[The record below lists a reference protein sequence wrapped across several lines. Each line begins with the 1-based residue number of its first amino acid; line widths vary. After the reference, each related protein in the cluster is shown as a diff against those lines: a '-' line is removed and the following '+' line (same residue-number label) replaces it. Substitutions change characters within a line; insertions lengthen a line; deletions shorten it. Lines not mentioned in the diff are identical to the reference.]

1 MADCACMRATTI
13 LLELT
18 YEYIVDGG
26 GICNRVIACRTTL
39 SLSMLTG
46 RDIFLERPPVIYEY
60 TAAAASVLMQNTSRI
75 DLL

>member
-1 MADCACMRATTI
+1 MRT

-18 YEYIVDGG
+18 YIVDGG

-39 SLSMLTG
+39 SRSMLTD

-60 TAAAASVLMQNTSRI
+60 TAAATVLMQNTSRI